1 MGVFVSSMSGCA
13 EFKVLLPKLCW
24 VQYRVTLYRDILI
37 VYCIRISSKQSF
49 GVECIWLRFKGGAL
63 NTPLNLNVFV
73 HRSFF
78 SAPHWLTLFYAYV
91 IFYKFIRTFLYQ
103 IFRLTNTSCLLA
115 SYIKRKIKNGANT
128 TMCHFSKFFIANVRF
143 HMESKV
149 RVLCNLNFIII
160 LNCINKLYRNS
171 VSTFMDILWR
181 HRWILAQT
189 GTLELMLNI
198 WSNIH
203 HIFTLKHRRNLPVL
217 WISIHPLFRYVIDK
231 PGSRKYKT
239 KSCIQRIK
247 RKITK
252 TFQIV
257 PCIMPDIT

>member
-63 NTPLNLNVFV
+63 NTPLNLHVFV

-78 SAPHWLTLFYAYV
+78 PPRIDWLFFMHTWYFTNS
-91 IFYKFIRTFLYQ
+91 FGHFCNKFPSNKHIMFAILLYQ
-103 IFRLTNTSCLLA
+103 AEN
-115 SYIKRKIKNGANT
+115 KKGANT

-149 RVLCNLNFIII
+149 RVLCNLNFIIN

-189 GTLELMLNI
+189 GTLELMLDI

-203 HIFTLKHRRNLPVL
+203 HIFTLKHRCNLPVL
-217 WISIHPLFRYVIDK
+217 WISIHPLFRNVIDK
-231 PGSRKYKT
+231 PGSNPENRKLNLVSKGLNA
-239 KSCIQRIK
+239 KSQKFSRLFLVSCL
-247 RKITK
+247 T
-252 TFQIV
+252 
-257 PCIMPDIT
+257 